1 MAMSVTVKKIALWRK
16 EIENRPGALAAVL
29 APLAEAGTDLQVVM
43 GYRHP
48 GHESQATVEVSPVS
62 GKKATKVAQDAGLG
76 ASSIPTLLVE
86 GDNQPGLGAAIS
98 QSLAEAGINVSFL
111 VAQVIG
117 GRFSAVVGFDTP
129 EDAAQS
135 SAVIK
140 KAARLKGG

>member
-1 MAMSVTVKKIALWRK
+1 MWRQ
-16 EIENRPGALAAVL
+16 EVENKPGALAAVL
-29 APLAEAGTDLQVVM
+29 APLAEAGADLQVVM

-48 GHESQATVEVSPVS
+48 GHESQATIEVSPVS
-62 GKKATKVAQDAGLG
+62 GKKAAKAAQGAGLG

-98 QSLAEAGINVSFL
+98 RSLAETGINVCFL

-117 GRFSAVVGFDTP
+117 GRFSAVIGFDNAD
-129 EDAAQS
+129 DAAKA
-135 SAVIK
+135 SALIK